1 MDVVLKAGGLLLLFA
16 SVFAFIYALL
26 PGEKEQ
32 KARKQFEEKVEPGEA
47 TGFINMF
54 RPFFSFFR
62 PLAVRLAW
70 PGYQRRIQ
78 KMLVNAGLDRELNVS
93 DFVSF
98 QFLLL
103 VLFFLMGLVLWKTL
117 GSAFSMSLVG
127 LVYPYFWLWDKKRSR
142 QRDIA
147 LAMPDVVDMLSLSVE
162 AGLDM
167 LAGIK
172 RICDVS
178 TDSKDPFIQEL
189 GYMYHNIKLGMSTE
203 EALNVM
209 ADRVDVQEVYSF
221 TSILIQAQKMGSSI
235 SEVLKSQA
243 VRMRQQR
250 FMKAERAGAV
260 ASQKLLVPMM
270 LCILPVLFI
279 VIFAPYVL
287 KYIYGQ

>member
-1 MDVVLKAGGLLLLFA
+1 MDELLKAGGLLLLFA

-26 PGEKEQ
+26 PGDKER
-32 KARKQFEEKVEPGEA
+32 KARKQFEEEIATGES

-54 RPFFSFFR
+54 RPFFTFFK

-70 PGYQRRIQ
+70 PDYQQRIR
-78 KMLVNAGLDRELNVS
+78 KMLVNAGLDRELAVS

-98 QFLLL
+98 QFLVML
-103 VLFFLMGLVLWKTL
+103 LFFLMALALWHNL
-117 GSAFSMSLVG
+117 GSAVPAGLVG
-127 LVYPYFWLWDKKRSR
+127 LCYPYFWLWDKRRTR

-162 AGLDM
+162 AGLDL
-167 LAGIK
+167 LAAVK
-172 RICDVS
+172 RVCDVGGV
-178 TDSKDPFIQEL
+178 KDPFVREL
-189 GYMYHNIKLGMSTE
+189 GYMHHNIKLGMSTE
-203 EALNVM
+203 EALNTM
-209 ADRVDVQEVYSF
+209 AERVDVQEMYSF

-260 ASQKLLVPMM
+260 ASQKLLIPMM
-270 LCILPVLFI
+270 LCIFPVLFI
-279 VIFAPYVL
+279 VIFAPYLL

>member
-1 MDVVLKAGGLLLLFA
+1 MDMLLKAGGLLLLFA
-16 SVFAFIYALL
+16 SVFAFIYTLL

-32 KARKQFEEKVEPGEA
+32 QARKQFEEEQAPGES
-47 TGFINMF
+47 TGFINLF
-54 RPFFSFFR
+54 RPFFSFFK

-78 KMLVNAGLDRELNVS
+78 KMLVNAGLDRELPVS

-103 VLFFLMGLVLWKTL
+103 VLFFLMALALWKSL
-117 GSAFSMSLVG
+117 GAAVPAG
-127 LVYPYFWLWDKKRSR
+127 LIGLCYPYFWLWDKRRSR

-162 AGLDM
+162 AGLDL

-172 RICDVS
+172 RICDVNA
-178 TDSKDPFIQEL
+178 DSKDPFVREL

-203 EALNVM
+203 EALNTL

-260 ASQKLLVPMM
+260 ASQKLLIPMM
-270 LCILPVLFI
+270 LCIFPVLFI
-279 VIFAPYVL
+279 VIFAPYLL
-287 KYIYGQ
+287 KYIYD